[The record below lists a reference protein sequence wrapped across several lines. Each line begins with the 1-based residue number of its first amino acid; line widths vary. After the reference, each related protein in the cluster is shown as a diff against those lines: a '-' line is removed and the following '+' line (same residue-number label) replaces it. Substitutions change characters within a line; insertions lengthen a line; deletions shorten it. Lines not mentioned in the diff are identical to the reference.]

1 MTMNV
6 IEVSKW
12 MQAQLDRDGCLY
24 QDDVVDYL
32 VKNGA
37 LSLTRENSEG
47 NLVLGRKL
55 LDEFKKLNQEQ
66 VVWVKPDKYWRFRVA
81 EDEPGRDARG

>member
-1 MTMNV
+1 
-6 IEVSKW
+6 
-12 MQAQLDRDGCLY
+12 MQDQLDREGCLY

-37 LSLTRENSEG
+37 NSLTRENSEG
-47 NLVLGRKL
+47 NLVLSRKL
-55 LDEFKKLNQEQ
+55 LDEFKKLNQDQ